1 MKNKKNKITKKDN
14 SLQNIHIDLD
24 LDAIKASQQ
33 VANELVKNYGALD
46 VIREVASQQSALT
59 EISRNLAS
67 QVTEALKPALL
78 VQESLRA
85 YTQQI
90 AKEFSRLQDQSR
102 LVLESV
108 ASSTRLINSWV
119 EQHREAFADIAKKL
133 KEVQEQYKIAEKE
146 VLPCLK
152 KYKWFVTPSMPAA
165 FIFEVYKIAKKRGN
179 QSKAVNKLF
188 FELVLADKRETLDEL
203 LNNWQGKIDDDRLK
217 IIKDCFDTIKISLH
231 SKNLNIAN
239 VVVPTLIVQ
248 IDGIILDFLKTN
260 KLNTGKYTDRKN
272 DFKNNKPPALPQ
284 NYESL
289 VNDVLLEILF
299 QEAKTGLPLKNPY
312 QFNRHKII
320 HGENKTYGRRDYLV
334 RLILIL
340 DYLAHIRSPK
350 SKK

>member
-1 MKNKKNKITKKDN
+1 MLSKDQIMKNKKNKITKKDN

-133 KEVQEQYKIAEKE
+133 KEVLEQYKIAEKE

-188 FELVLADKRETLDEL
+188 FELVLADKGETLDEL

-231 SKNLNIAN
+231 SKN
-239 VVVPTLIVQ
+239 
-248 IDGIILDFLKTN
+248 
-260 KLNTGKYTDRKN
+260 LNTGKYTDRKN